1 MSRKEH
7 PAWEEELMAYVDGEL
22 DATQASAVADHLKEC
37 QDCSAA
43 VGESRRLSKQI
54 ASWKVEESPEGMGE
68 RVLAEL
74 QQGDGQARKLR
85 VSWTKRR
92 IWAYGLGSAVAASLL
107 LVIIASPL
115 TTREEPLGWLGPS
128 DNLEDLFDL
137 ERDQAKLE
145 PGQEA
150 LMKKEAPQGQ
160 PQQGQDKALQPPKQ
174 IPSEVNGPMVIRS
187 AHLTVLTKEFDSA
200 RSRIEQIV
208 RQSQGYLDNL
218 TVLGEAGSVRTL
230 SAALRLPSD
239 RLDAGLVELRKLG
252 RVRQESQSSSDVT
265 SQYVDL
271 QARLTNAR
279 NTEQRLLSLQR
290 ERTDKLV
297 DVVSVEREISR
308 VREEIERMVAQQ
320 KDMSNRVQF
329 ATINLEVSEEY
340 RAELQPNAP
349 TAGAQ
354 LRNASIDGYQA
365 AIQSVLSVALFLL
378 RYGPALL
385 LWLAFLVPVV
395 VVFHRRAARIS

>member
-7 PAWEEELMAYVDGEL
+7 PAWEDELMAYMDGEL
-22 DATQASAVADHLKEC
+22 DATEASAVADHLREC
-37 QDCSAA
+37 QDCSA
-43 VGESRRLSKQI
+43 VVEESRRLSKQI
-54 ASWKVEESPEGMGE
+54 RSWKVEESPEGVGE
-68 RVLAEL
+68 RVLAAM
-74 QQGDGQARKLR
+74 QVQPSNRQPRKR
-85 VSWTKRR
+85 SKPWTK
-92 IWAYGLGSAVAASLL
+92 WAYSLGGAAAVAAL
-107 LVIIASPL
+107 LVFAIAPGLRSRQGMDGI
-115 TTREEPLGWLGPS
+115 TDVFE
-128 DNLEDLFDL
+128 LEL
-137 ERDQAKLE
+137 DQNKNRLE
-145 PGQEA
+145 PAQEA
-150 LMKKEAPQGQ
+150 QELMKKEAPQGQ

-174 IPSEVNGPMVIRS
+174 IPSEVAGPMVIRS

-200 RSRIEQIV
+200 RARIEQIV
-208 RQSQGYLDNL
+208 RQSQGYLDSL

-239 RLDAGLVELRKLG
+239 RLDSGLVELRKLG

-378 RYGPALL
+378 RYGPALI

-395 VVFHRRAARIS
+395 VVFHRRAARLL